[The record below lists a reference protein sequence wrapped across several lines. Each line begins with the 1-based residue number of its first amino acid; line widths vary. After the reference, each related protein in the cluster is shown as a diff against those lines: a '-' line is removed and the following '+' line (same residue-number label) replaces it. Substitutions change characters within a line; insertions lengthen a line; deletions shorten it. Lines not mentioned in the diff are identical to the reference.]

1 MMAEG
6 GRSESRE
13 DMMPLQY
20 TAKKAG
26 AEPLK
31 FDSFMQEVLSDPQQS
46 RSESP
51 ETKKPIPSGNLA
63 ALYQ

>member
-13 DMMPLQY
+13 DMMPLQC

-31 FDSFMQEVLSDPQQS
+31 FDSFMQEVLSDPQ
-46 RSESP
+46 
-51 ETKKPIPSGNLA
+51 
-63 ALYQ
+63 